1 MLQPSFAIA
10 VERRAGGAA
19 VLSVAG
25 ELDLA
30 TAGQLRRTVGDLM
43 GMGTR
48 QVTVDLAEV
57 GFIDSTGLGAILWAE
72 HRLQAVGGDLAAVHC
87 CPPVQRAFGLAG
99 LGRLVH

>member
-1 MLQPSFAIA
+1 MLHPPFAIA
-10 VERRAGGAA
+10 VDRHAEGAA

-48 QVTVDLAEV
+48 QVTVDLSEV
-57 GFIDSTGLGAILWAE
+57 EFIDSTGLGALLWAE
-72 HRLQAVGGDLAAVHC
+72 HRLQAVGGELAAVRC
-87 CPPVQRAFGLAG
+87 CPPVERAFSLAG